1 MSFHVG
7 DAAGWFFVLSDRVVI
22 KTGAAYIVWLW
33 HLRDWYCVNVRGKF
47 PRHPKIKEM
56 ENENQDPLWLGTLA
70 EQHRAAIC
78 LWSDL
83 SGKAFLHPAIFLLF
97 FVFWIRFFLFLFYWS
112 VNLVVQC
119 SLSEQLR
126 GMTLRRMIER
136 HLSERDIKSNKDL
149 SWLRAQRVSREKVRL
164 IWTEEQQRE
173 ATVNV
178 SLWQDREKAVRG
190 QLLAQ
195 FLNICFDTTV

>member
-1 MSFHVG
+1 M
-7 DAAGWFFVLSDRVVI
+7 VV
-22 KTGAAYIVWLW
+22 
-33 HLRDWYCVNVRGKF
+33 
-47 PRHPKIKEM
+47 
-56 ENENQDPLWLGTLA
+56 TLA
-70 EQHRAAIC
+70 WLILCQREGKVSQTPKNKGNGKWKSGSIMIGNISRTAQGCH
-78 LWSDL
+78 L
-83 SGKAFLHPAIFLLF
+83 SVKWPFRKGLSPSCHISPF